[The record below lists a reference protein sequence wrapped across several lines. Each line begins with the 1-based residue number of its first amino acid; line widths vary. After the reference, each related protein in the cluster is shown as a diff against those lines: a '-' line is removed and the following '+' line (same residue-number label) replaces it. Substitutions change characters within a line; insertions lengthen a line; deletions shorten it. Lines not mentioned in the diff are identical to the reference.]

1 MSSMNK
7 EGPEGFYIIVMKNG
21 KEAWRISCPADLNLL
36 EALREHGIRLAST
49 CGGRGY
55 CGKCRIRLLKGSV
68 KSGLHKE
75 PSKANSQEG
84 NIFTEDDIR
93 QGWLLACMTY
103 PSDNCVIEL
112 ATDEEDFEVIADY
125 RAVDMSKLSDGQQ
138 VLGDLPSE
146 KVPAAQK
153 PVGRALKTDTDAVK
167 KTDGENSY
175 AIAVDIGTSTVV
187 QSLIRIEDGMTLATY
202 SAVNPQRAYGADVI
216 ARLQMAGSGRME
228 LLQKLIKGEL
238 LRGIRDMAE
247 RAGVDTGIISRMAI
261 ACNTTMGH
269 ILLGYSCEGL
279 GKYPYTPVNISKV
292 ELPFMQLFDSDYLD
306 ASVTVLP
313 GISTFVGGDIVAGL
327 LACNFDKADKPCLF
341 IDLGTNGE
349 LALGNKERLLVS
361 SAAAGPAFE
370 GGNISCGMPSVAGAI
385 CNIEIADGKTLYR
398 TIGDKEAAGLCGTG
412 IVELV
417 SELLDAGIIDETG
430 LLTENYFL
438 EGFPIKGQAGSVL
451 YFTQRDIRHLQMAK
465 AAIRAGIDIL
475 LKEYGIGYDDID
487 KVYLAG
493 GFGYMLNLKKAVN
506 IGLLPKEVLGRIYP
520 VGNSAL
526 GGAISYLRD
535 KDAPVRIEKIL
546 KSAAEL
552 ALAQQEDFNSL
563 YPEYM
568 YFR

>member
-1 MSSMNK
+1 MNK

-36 EALREHGIRLAST
+36 EAMREHGIRLASA
-49 CGGRGY
+49 CGGSGY

-68 KSGLHKE
+68 KSGLVGRS
-75 PSKANSQEG
+75 SKTNSQEG
-84 NIFTEDDIR
+84 NIFTEDEIR
-93 QGWLLACMTY
+93 QGWLLACRVY

-125 RAVDMSKLSDGQQ
+125 RAVD
-138 VLGDLPSE
+138 LPKQSRQPYMNRQSE
-146 KVPAAQK
+146 NEPAALK
-153 PVGRALKTDTDAVK
+153 PAGSPQNTDSYAVK
-167 KTDGENSY
+167 RPDGENSY

-247 RAGVDTGIISRMAI
+247 RAGIDTGIISRMAI

-292 ELPFMQLFDSDYLD
+292 ELPFIQLFDSDYLD

-385 CNIEIADGKTLYR
+385 CNIEIANGKTLYR

-438 EGFPIKGQAGSVL
+438 AGFPIKGQAGSVL

>member
-125 RAVDMSKLSDGQQ
+125 RAVD
-138 VLGDLPSE
+138 LPKQSRQPYMNRQSE
-146 KVPAAQK
+146 NEPAALK
-153 PVGRALKTDTDAVK
+153 PAGSPQNTDSYAVK
-167 KTDGENSY
+167 RPDGENIY

-202 SAVNPQRAYGADVI
+202 TAVNPQRAYGADVI
-216 ARLQMAGSGRME
+216 ARIQAAGSGRME
-228 LLQKLIKGEL
+228 LLQKLIKAEL
-238 LRGIRDMAE
+238 MRGIRDMAE
-247 RAGVDTGIISRMAI
+247 RTGVDMRIISRMAI

-279 GKYPYTPVNISKV
+279 GKFPYTPVNISAV
-292 ELPFMQLFDSDYLD
+292 ELPFMQLFNSDYLD

-327 LACNFDKADKPCLF
+327 LACNFDRADKPCLF

-370 GGNISCGMPSVAGAI
+370 GGNISCGLPSVAGAI

-398 TIGDKEAAGLCGTG
+398 TIGDKEAVGLCGTG

-430 LLTENYFL
+430 LLDENYFL
-438 EGFPIKGQAGSVL
+438 EGFPIKGQAGNVF
-451 YFTQRDIRHLQMAK
+451 YFTQRDIRQLQMAK

-475 LKEYGIGYDDID
+475 LREYGIEYADID

-493 GFGYMLNLKKAVN
+493 GFGFMLNLQKAVN
-506 IGLLPKEVLGRIYP
+506 IGLLPKELSGRIYP

-526 GGAISYLRD
+526 SGAISYLRD
-535 KDAPVRIEKIL
+535 KDAPLRMEKIL
-546 KSAAEL
+546 KSAVEL
-552 ALAQQEDFNSL
+552 ALAEQEDFNSL

>member
-1 MSSMNK
+1 MNK

-36 EALREHGIRLAST
+36 EAMREHGIRLASA
-49 CGGRGY
+49 CGGSGY

-68 KSGLHKE
+68 KSGLVGRS
-75 PSKANSQEG
+75 SKTNSQEG
-84 NIFTEDDIR
+84 NIFTEDEIR
-93 QGWLLACMTY
+93 QGWLLACRVY

-125 RAVDMSKLSDGQQ
+125 RAVD
-138 VLGDLPSE
+138 LPKQSRQPYMNRQSE
-146 KVPAAQK
+146 NEPAALK
-153 PVGRALKTDTDAVK
+153 PAGSPQNTDSYAVK
-167 KTDGENSY
+167 RPDGENSY

-247 RAGVDTGIISRMAI
+247 RAGIDTGIISRMAI

-292 ELPFMQLFDSDYLD
+292 ELPFIQLFDSDYLD

-385 CNIEIADGKTLYR
+385 CNIEIANGKTLYR

-438 EGFPIKGQAGSVL
+438 AGFPIKGQAGSVL

-506 IGLLPKEVLGRIYP
+506 IGLLPKEVLSRIYP

>member
-1 MSSMNK
+1 MN
-7 EGPEGFYIIVMKNG
+7 
-21 KEAWRISCPADLNLL
+21 
-36 EALREHGIRLAST
+36 
-49 CGGRGY
+49 
-55 CGKCRIRLLKGSV
+55 
-68 KSGLHKE
+68 
-75 PSKANSQEG
+75 
-84 NIFTEDDIR
+84 R
-93 QGWLLACMTY
+93 Q
-103 PSDNCVIEL
+103 
-112 ATDEEDFEVIADY
+112 
-125 RAVDMSKLSDGQQ
+125 
-138 VLGDLPSE
+138 SE
-146 KVPAAQK
+146 NEPAALK
-153 PVGRALKTDTDAVK
+153 PAGSPQNTDSYAVK
-167 KTDGENSY
+167 RPDGENSY

-247 RAGVDTGIISRMAI
+247 RAGIDTGIISRMAI

-292 ELPFMQLFDSDYLD
+292 ELPFIQLFDSDYLD

-385 CNIEIADGKTLYR
+385 CNIEIANGKTLYR

-438 EGFPIKGQAGSVL
+438 AGFPIKGQAGSVL

>member
-36 EALREHGIRLAST
+36 EAMREHGIRLASA
-49 CGGRGY
+49 CGGSGY

-68 KSGLHKE
+68 KSGLVGRS
-75 PSKANSQEG
+75 SKTNSQEG
-84 NIFTEDDIR
+84 NIFTEDEIR
-93 QGWLLACMTY
+93 QGWLLACRVY

-125 RAVDMSKLSDGQQ
+125 RAVD
-138 VLGDLPSE
+138 LPKQSRQPYMNRQSE
-146 KVPAAQK
+146 NEPAALK
-153 PVGRALKTDTDAVK
+153 PAGSPQNTDSYAVK
-167 KTDGENSY
+167 RPDGENSY

-247 RAGVDTGIISRMAI
+247 RAGIDTGIISRMAI

-292 ELPFMQLFDSDYLD
+292 ELPFIQLFDSDYLD

-385 CNIEIADGKTLYR
+385 CNIEIANGKTLYR

-438 EGFPIKGQAGSVL
+438 AGFPIKGQAGSVL

-506 IGLLPKEVLGRIYP
+506 IGLLPKEVLSRIYP

>member
-36 EALREHGIRLAST
+36 EAMREHGIRLASA
-49 CGGRGY
+49 CGGSGY

-68 KSGLHKE
+68 KSGLVGRS
-75 PSKANSQEG
+75 SKTNSQEG
-84 NIFTEDDIR
+84 NIFTEDEIR
-93 QGWLLACMTY
+93 QGWLLACRVY

-125 RAVDMSKLSDGQQ
+125 RAVD
-138 VLGDLPSE
+138 LPKQSRQPYMNRQSE
-146 KVPAAQK
+146 NEPAALK
-153 PVGRALKTDTDAVK
+153 PAGSPQNTDSYAVK
-167 KTDGENSY
+167 RPDGENSY

-247 RAGVDTGIISRMAI
+247 RAGIDTGIISRMAI

-292 ELPFMQLFDSDYLD
+292 ELPFIQLFDSDYLD

-385 CNIEIADGKTLYR
+385 CNIEIANGKTLYR

-438 EGFPIKGQAGSVL
+438 AGFPIKGQAGSVL